1 YIPYCLADQGRRA
14 TDPLV
19 GGLERL
25 LGLPNAR
32 VTASEVL
39 DLLDVPAL
47 RRRFGIDE
55 ADLPVLARWIRDAN
69 VRWGLHAE
77 HRAALGLRRLL
88 LGYAAGR
95 HVAWQGIEAHGD
107 VGGLDAALLGP
118 LAQLV
123 ARLDAA
129 WRALREPAPPAVWR
143 ERLSG
148 LLEHF
153 FDAGDDAESAL

>member
-1 YIPYCLADQGRRA
+1 RDVIVMVPDIDAYAPHVRAVFGLHEPGDPRYIPYCLPDQGRRA

-77 HRAALGLRRLL
+77 HRAALGLPPPDGPDHGWLFGLRRLL
-88 LGYAAGR
+88 LGYAA
-95 HVAWQGIEAHGD
+95 
-107 VGGLDAALLGP
+107 
-118 LAQLV
+118 
-123 ARLDAA
+123 
-129 WRALREPAPPAVWR
+129 
-143 ERLSG
+143 
-148 LLEHF
+148 
-153 FDAGDDAESAL
+153 